1 MCSCTQMMHR
11 VSVRSLTNSQTASP
25 EDGGRADTALRLIHI
40 FNQVGSSFMVRS
52 TQRGFTLIELV
63 VVIVILGILA
73 AFAVPRFARL
83 DQQART
89 ASVRALEGTLGSSSA
104 LAHSLW
110 LTAGSN
116 PATVDMEGTSI
127 AMVNGYPSRVGI
139 ANTLAG
145 NIVDA
150 TTPGRYNT
158 SNVGA
163 NGVEFRLNGSSNQA
177 TCYVR
182 YTEAANASSQPTIVV
197 DTAGCQ

>member
-1 MCSCTQMMHR
+1 MSK
-11 VSVRSLTNSQTASP
+11 
-25 EDGGRADTALRLIHI
+25 
-40 FNQVGSSFMVRS
+40 SS
-52 TQRGFTLIELV
+52 QRGFTLIELV

-89 ASVRALEGTLGSSSA
+89 ASLRALEGSLGSSSA

-116 PATVDMEGTSI
+116 PATVDMEGTTI
-127 AMVNGYPSRVGI
+127 AMTNGYPGRAAI

-150 TTPGRYNT
+150 GGTTPGRFT
-158 SNVGA
+158 TTNVGTTE
-163 NGVEFRLNGSSNQA
+163 VQFRMIGSTTPA
-177 TCYVR
+177 TCMVS
-182 YTEAANASSQPTIVV
+182 YTEAAANGQPVITVSS
-197 DTAGCQ
+197 AGCN